1 MTEMKEKMKDIQNS
15 FDTRNVPI
23 KKVGIKD
30 LQYPVKVLDRSSS
43 LQPTVAKINMY
54 VDLPHNYKGTHMSR
68 FLEILN
74 QYHGKIA
81 VVEIA
86 DMLRKMQEYL
96 DAETA
101 HLEMSFPYF
110 ITKQAPISKA
120 EAVMDYQCSFDASL
134 SGKKFDLI
142 YQVAAPVTMLC
153 PCSKGIS
160 EYGAHN
166 QRSTVTVSIRTKEL
180 IWFEEIID
188 IIEDNASSPVYALLK
203 RADEKAVTENAY
215 DNAAFAED
223 VVRDIAV
230 ILNKDKRILWYRVE
244 TENMESIHNHNAYAM
259 VESEER

>member
-1 MTEMKEKMKDIQNS
+1 MKNMKDIQNCV
-15 FDTRNVPI
+15 DTRNVPI

-30 LQYPVKVLDRSSS
+30 LRYPIKVLDKSSS

-54 VDLPHNYKGTHMSR
+54 VDLPHNHKGTHMSR

-81 VVEIA
+81 VVELGG
-86 DMLRKMQEYL
+86 MLKKMQEHL

-110 ITKQAPISKA
+110 ITKQAPVSKA
-120 EAVMDYQCSFDASL
+120 EAVMDYQCSFEASR
-134 SGKKFDLI
+134 SGKVFDLVS
-142 YQVAAPVTMLC
+142 QVAVPVTMLC
-153 PCSKGIS
+153 PCSKEIS

-166 QRSTVTVSIRTKEL
+166 QRSTVTVSIRTKSL
-180 IWFEEIID
+180 VWFEEIID
-188 IIEDNASSPVYALLK
+188 IIEANASSPVYSLLK
-203 RADEKAVTENAY
+203 RSDEKAVTEAAY
-215 DNAAFAED
+215 NHAAFAED

-230 ILNKDKRILWYRVE
+230 ILNNDSRILWYKVE

-259 VESEER
+259 VESEGQ